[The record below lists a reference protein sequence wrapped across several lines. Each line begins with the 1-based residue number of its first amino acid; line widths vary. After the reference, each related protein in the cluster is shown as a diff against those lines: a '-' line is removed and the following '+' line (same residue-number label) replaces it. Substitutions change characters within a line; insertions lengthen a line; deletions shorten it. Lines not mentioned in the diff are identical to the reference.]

1 MSVRYKFDLFTLKGS
16 DNEDSDQE
24 REWEEQQ
31 IKKGVSLGSEV
42 SSMGVNLGSSKAYLQ
57 CDNYTYLTNEIFGKI
72 CEGKFSVVRFV

>member
-42 SSMGVNLGSSKAYLQ
+42 SSVGSIWGQ
-57 CDNYTYLTNEIFGKI
+57 
-72 CEGKFSVVRFV
+72 VRHTFNVITTPI